1 MLKLL
6 IEIELLRQSLRRK
19 ILRRL
24 DLDGERFFGVALIV
38 LGIALTT
45 TPAAIVTFTPSIVV
59 ILGVGLVGLLMVFT
73 IILLP
78 VGLILL

>member
-1 MLKLL
+1 MLKFL

-38 LGIALTT
+38 LGIALT
-45 TPAAIVTFTPSIVV
+45 PAAIVTLTPSTVV
-59 ILGVGLVGLLMVFT
+59 VLAVGLVGLLMVLT

-78 VGLILL
+78 VGLVLL